1 MSKLNEFRDMIDQ
14 ISDLET
20 AKAGKALLDDLMEIF
35 AIREREAE
43 LKDGLLDGGK
53 AMFYFFAEELDK
65 DEVVFAAE
73 RMSGKI
79 KRLERANCEER

>member
-1 MSKLNEFRDMIDQ
+1 
-14 ISDLET
+14 
-20 AKAGKALLDDLMEIF
+20 MEIF

-73 RMSGKI
+73 SCCSLQGRGEICSA
-79 KRLERANCEER
+79 ERSCDQRA